1 MSYLTQ
7 NEIAS
12 NSYMHWRVAQAAA
25 QEGVTGNPDEWTND
39 NRRYWAA
46 APGWSEAWESSRAS
60 HPEPEYDPGRD
71 EAVIT
76 DAMILSQVQ
85 SMTGTETVERDT

>member
-12 NSYMHWRVAQAAA
+12 NSAMFWRVAQAAA
-25 QEGVTGNPDEWTND
+25 EEGVEGNPDEWTND

-46 APGWSEAWESSRAS
+46 APGWDDAWESFKVSNPDA
-60 HPEPEYDPGRD
+60 DPGAN

-76 DAMILSQVQ
+76 DGQILAQVQ
-85 SMTGTETVERDT
+85 AMNPPA